1 MELKL
6 NVQFTYVNLT
16 NLDDDG
22 DDDDGD
28 DA

>member
-6 NVQFTYVNLT
+6 NVQFTIVNLT